1 MKLNKIIQDLKIYI
15 NDYEEAV
22 LDPKEDE
29 RYKYA
34 VSMLGYL
41 EELKHLRVVNKN
53 ISRELI
59 TRTDKLT
66 NKKDEQIIEHQKK
79 LIDKVNK
86 EAQKYFDLLMDDE
99 KVINEMAD
107 FIFENVDTAKI
118 CGMISSNDC
127 FVHRDDCNGCIIE
140 YFRKKCM

>member
-1 MKLNKIIQDLKIYI
+1 MSLNKIIQDLKIYI

-41 EELKHLRVVNKN
+41 EELKHLRIVNKN
-53 ISRELI
+53 VSRELI

-66 NKKDEQIIEHQKK
+66 
-79 LIDKVNK
+79 KVLK
-86 EAQKYFDLLMDDE
+86 E
-99 KVINEMAD
+99 
-107 FIFENVDTAKI
+107 
-118 CGMISSNDC
+118 G
-127 FVHRDDCNGCIIE
+127 
-140 YFRKKCM
+140 